1 MYQVLVND
9 RPAEIEGTYW
19 NNSYK
24 FSFFEAKMYAISWC
38 NPLMT
43 EDELRKE
50 ARKARY
56 QYSMFREKGFEL
68 YPGNVMKIITV
79 PKQLRRK
86 SYAIELSPKGE
97 NSNV

>member
-56 QYSMFREKGFEL
+56 NIACLEKRGL
-68 YPGNVMKIITV
+68 NYTPAM
-79 PKQLRRK
+79 
-86 SYAIELSPKGE
+86 
-97 NSNV
+97 